1 MKFFTRE
8 PWVKLAEIAEDPKED
23 PETRTVAAL
32 ALQAL
37 YRYIINKTKRVGDG
51 VPSTPER
58 IDNVDKNELST

>member
-37 YRYIINKTKRVGDG
+37 YRYIIHKTKRVGDG
-51 VPSTPER
+51 VPSPPER